1 MHKYVL
7 SNAHFYCETVDMS
20 RPFPSSSPLDDPS
33 WEFVWNRWLSAALR
47 AVGLPTHCPHLM
59 QVHATLEQHPCSVLG
74 VQAFSSCSSAL
85 FQLFLCSV
93 SAFLCSNG
101 SNCSSAAS
109 FLCSSC
115 LQECLLFGKLRV
127 LSLWFYTDLD
137 IILLDHATL
146 NHTTIQPFWVVLCAL
161 PFSVCTCQTALCYA
175 HSLSRCLSCHLM
187 TPSSPPPCTIDTKL
201 KALRCCH
208 RKCQA
213 SQGSSGHTPCLP
225 AVNLHVCSPGTCTH
239 CSMPRPVCHTQ
250 CV

>member
-59 QVHATLEQHPCSVLG
+59 QVHATLGQHPCSVLG

-93 SAFLCSNG
+93 SAVLYSNG
-101 SNCSSAAS
+101 SSCCSCSSASS

-115 LQECLLFGKLRV
+115 LQECLLFGKLRIF
-127 LSLWFYTDLD
+127 SLWFYTDLD
-137 IILLDHATL
+137 IILLDHATT

-175 HSLSRCLSCHLM
+175 HSLSHYLSCHLM
-187 TPSSPPPCTIDTKL
+187 TPSSPPPGLLTL
-201 KALRCCH
+201 
-208 RKCQA
+208 
-213 SQGSSGHTPCLP
+213 SS
-225 AVNLHVCSPGTCTH
+225 
-239 CSMPRPVCHTQ
+239 RR
-250 CV
+250 